1 MARTIEFV
9 KPEYEVTIG
18 SAYFCLIKERDNQ
31 QITYEDTVLEVPV
44 IKTLGLTR
52 TVSELEVYAS
62 GILFDYLNRTAGASV
77 ALTAVTLPP
86 DLLAEIEGSAKK
98 EGFTFNRTNDI
109 EREFAFGY
117 WGENSD
123 GSFMYYWHPVCKL
136 TPTEETHQT
145 RTAEIAD
152 PERNYAVRVI
162 PYNNLWRTRYS
173 TKTDKEAGY
182 EPIEKEVFFLDPI
195 YKEDQIP
202 DRTPVDLPVD
212 P

>member
-1 MARTIEFV
+1 MNEI
-9 KPEYEVTIG
+9 KSIMPEYEVTVG
-18 SAYFCLIKERDNQ
+18 SAYFCLIKERDSQ
-31 QITYEDTVLEVPV
+31 LITYENTVLEVPT

-62 GILFDYLNRTAGASV
+62 GILFDYLNRTAGAQI

-86 DLLAEIEGSAKK
+86 DLLDRIEGAVRQ

-136 TPTEETHQT
+136 TPTEEQHQT
-145 RTAEIAD
+145 RTADIPD
-152 PERNYAVRVI
+152 PERNYSVRVI
-162 PYNNLWRTRYS
+162 PFNNLWRTRYS
-173 TKTDKEAGY
+173 TNADREAGY
-182 EPIEKEVFFLDPI
+182 RPILIKDFFLNPI
-195 YKEDQIP
+195 YREEQMPERQPLVSASDE
-202 DRTPVDLPVD
+202 
-212 P
+212 